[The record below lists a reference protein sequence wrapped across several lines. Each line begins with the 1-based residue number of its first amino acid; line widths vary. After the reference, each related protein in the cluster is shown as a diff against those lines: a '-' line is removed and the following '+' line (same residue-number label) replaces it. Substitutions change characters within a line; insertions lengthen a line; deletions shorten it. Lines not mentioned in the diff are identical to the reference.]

1 MASKTSTNRNAR
13 ANINNNN
20 NLHSS
25 NPLGVSKPSKMDDN
39 TYKFMNEILKT
50 ELTKLNDNLNKFG
63 KSYEEDVKKKAE
75 EQKKESEKNKR
86 LKELENTMIQLT
98 KSLSEGKITREQFEL
113 KEIEFMDKRNEIM
126 NKEQIEETKKQQE
139 QMKKQQEMFKQSFE
153 EKDAQIKEFFEST
166 MKNVTKVVEKNST
179 SLRGAFLGPFN
190 LLLSPFEKFFGGS
203 VFSGLKNF
211 FTRKKLTKKH
221 PQEKDLL
228 KNNEYTGIYII
239 DKLKKMIGKEKDDG
253 LFGGIFGKIKGVGE
267 FFKSLPLLF
276 TTLFQLIKNIPI
288 LGKALRGMMLLIKSF
303 GKNFLGKGGGLF
315 KFLGS
320 GATKA
325 AGKAMLPLAIITSVI
340 DVIKDGI
347 LGMFKAKEWGVGK
360 GASALGGIFG
370 GLDKGIKGAFKN
382 MGKWMGIGAVIGSV
396 VPVVGTIAGGL
407 IGAVI
412 GGILGFIGG
421 ERMSKA
427 FNAIGKFFVN
437 LFTVW
442 IPEFFTKKV
451 PAFFKV
457 LLDSLKSKKKLL
469 GNMFVNTLGFI
480 IAPIPTLIK
489 TFFSSGLA
497 SKVGGL
503 LDRAIGFIFDAV
515 SNLFGSDVT
524 WEDAKNKISD
534 FMDKVVIAPI
544 KNFLSAISDFFVY
557 ASEKINEN
565 GFFKGVAEIVSGM
578 FFKDKKTGKTDYET
592 WKSSRTV
599 DVNDAIIKSDGT
611 IIRTSVDDNII
622 ATKNIPQNLNSIRVD
637 SNKDLNNNLGYVGM
651 SSNASEKMDKIID
664 CLVQIVNKNL
674 EVVLPSQTR
683 SDLDFLVGSR

>member
-20 NLHSS
+20 NLPSS
-25 NPLGVSKPSKMDDN
+25 NPLGVNKPSKMDDN

-75 EQKKESEKNKR
+75 EQKKELEKNKQ
-86 LKELENTMIQLT
+86 LKELENAMIQLT
-98 KSLSEGKITREQFEL
+98 KNLSEGKITREQFEL

-126 NKEQIEETKKQQE
+126 NKEQIEQMKKQE
-139 QMKKQQEMFKQSFE
+139 EEHKKQQEMFKQNFE

-166 MKNVTKVVEKNST
+166 MKNVTRVVEKNST
-179 SLRGAFLGPFN
+179 SLRGAFLGPLN
-190 LLLSPFEKFFGGS
+190 LLFSPFEEFFGGS
-203 VFSGLKNF
+203 IFNGLKNF

-228 KNNEYTGIYII
+228 KNNEYTGIYVI
-239 DKLKKMIGKEKDDG
+239 DKLKKMMGKEQDGG
-253 LFGGIFGKIKGVGE
+253 LFGGIIGKMKGIDE
-267 FFKSLPLLF
+267 LFRSLPLLF

-288 LGKALRGMMLLIKSF
+288 LGKTLRGMMLLIKSF

-360 GASALGGIFG
+360 GAGALGGIFG

-421 ERMSKA
+421 ERMAKA
-427 FNAIGKFFVN
+427 FSAIGKFFLKTGSAMKQLGISIITFISN
-437 LFTVW
+437 IIGALANKIKSIGGSLFSNV
-442 IPEFFTKKV
+442 IGIYDKI
-451 PAFFKV
+451 
-457 LLDSLKSKKKLL
+457 
-469 GNMFVNTLGFI
+469 LGFVFN
-480 IAPIPTLIK
+480 TV
-489 TFFSSGLA
+489 SSL
-497 SKVGGL
+497 
-503 LDRAIGFIFDAV
+503 FN
-515 SNLFGSDVT
+515 SNIT
-524 WEDAKNKISD
+524 WEDAKEKISD

-622 ATKNIPQNLNSIRVD
+622 ATKNVPQNLNTIRAD

-651 SSNASEKMDKIID
+651 TSNTSEKMDKIID

-683 SDLDFLVGSR
+683 SDLDFLVGGK